1 MLVLNRKKEEQ
12 IVINDNIIIRVIECG
27 SDHVKLGIEAPK
39 DVSVHRYEVF
49 KAIEAENRF
58 AVTTDVSDFNQLPT
72 ISKNLKKPNTP

>member
-49 KAIEAENRF
+49 KAIEVENRF
-58 AVTTDVSDFNQLPT
+58 AVTTEVSALTQLPS
-72 ISKNLKKPNTP
+72 IPPKKK